1 MNWTYL
7 SKKGT
12 DEYINLFAQGSGATP
27 TTLENWDYDS
37 NNEPLVIRGIMK
49 HKIIKQCWQDGR
61 QFRYM
66 DSGYVGNRKNPLNPN
81 GWKQWHRIVNNN
93 LQHNTLITRPSDRWD
108 RLKIQLRD
116 WRKDGR
122 KILVAAPDEKPC
134 IFYGIELDKW
144 IDTTINEIKK
154 YTDRPIELRVRDP
167 NRQNRV
173 GSDLES
179 ALDNNVFALVTFN
192 SIAATESIIAG
203 IPAFVLA
210 PCNAAL
216 PVANVRLSDIDSPWY
231 PDKDLVHA
239 WACHLAYS
247 QFHNNELRDG
257 TAKRILDE
265 TPNE

>member
-12 DEYINLFAQGSGATP
+12 DEYINLFAQGSGAAP
-27 TTLENWDYDS
+27 TTLENWNYDS
-37 NNEPLVIRGIMK
+37 NDEPLVIRGIMK
-49 HKIIKQCWQDGR
+49 HKLIKQCWRDSR

-66 DSGYVGNRKNPLNPN
+66 DSGYVGNRKNPLNPH

-93 LQHNTLITRPSDRWD
+93 LQHNTLVTRPGDRWD
-108 RLKIQLRD
+108 RLKIQLQD

-173 GSDLES
+173 VSDLES

-216 PVANVRLSDIDSPWY
+216 PVANVRLSDIDNPWY
-231 PDKDLVHA
+231 PDQDLVHA

-247 QFHNNELRDG
+247 QFHNDELKNG
-257 TAKRILDE
+257 TATRILDE
-265 TPNE
+265 QL

>member
-1 MNWTYL
+1 M
-7 SKKGT
+7 
-12 DEYINLFAQGSGATP
+12 
-27 TTLENWDYDS
+27 
-37 NNEPLVIRGIMK
+37 
-49 HKIIKQCWQDGR
+49 
-61 QFRYM
+61 
-66 DSGYVGNRKNPLNPN
+66 
-81 GWKQWHRIVNNN
+81 
-93 LQHNTLITRPSDRWD
+93 
-108 RLKIQLRD
+108 
-116 WRKDGR
+116 
-122 KILVAAPDEKPC
+122 
-134 IFYGIELDKW
+134 
-144 IDTTINEIKK
+144 
-154 YTDRPIELRVRDP
+154 RDP
-167 NRQNRV
+167 TRQNRV

>member
-1 MNWTYL
+1 MTWTYL
-7 SKKGT
+7 SKKGA
-12 DEYINLFAQGSGATP
+12 DEYIDLFACGSGAIP
-27 TTLENWDYDS
+27 TTLETWNYDS
-37 NNEPLVIRGIMK
+37 NNDPLVIRGIMK
-49 HKIIKQCWQDGR
+49 HKIIKQCWEDKR
-61 QFRYM
+61 RFRYM

-81 GWKQWHRIVNNN
+81 GWKQWHRIVDND
-93 LQHNTLITRPSDRWD
+93 LQHNVIVTRPSDRWD

-122 KILVAAPDEKPC
+122 KILVAVPDEKPC

-173 GSDLES
+173 VSDLES
-179 ALDNNVFALVTFN
+179 ALDDNVFALVTFN

-216 PVANVRLSDIDSPWY
+216 PVSNVRLSDINSPWY
-231 PDKDLVHA
+231 PDQDLVHA
-239 WACHLAYS
+239 WACHLAYG
-247 QFHNNELRDG
+247 QFHNDELRDG
-257 TAKRILDE
+257 TAARILFEHD
-265 TPNE
+265 